1 MNKKSIITLFKE
13 SLKNKNTYIPNL
25 LTASRLVGAFVI
37 PGLFLSGNIPGAII
51 ATAAFA
57 STDFFDGK
65 IARKYNGYSEFG
77 RILDPIVDKVFAIV
91 PAIAI
96 LPNMPLLTLN
106 IGAEAAIAYIN
117 SKSYTTNGNPKSS
130 FLGKFKTF
138 CLFPTI
144 GLAYLS
150 TALNIPEVNI
160 LANAFSIGTFAVQGA
175 VAKDY
180 HKKAKEANNKTV
192 ELAQANGENIEE
204 EKEKQKT
211 EEVQYTQEKE
221 KKQTQN
227 TTIPASQQIASTQEQ
242 LPDQWQDID
251 IDAIVDQ
258 MPELIEAPIE
268 EPKPK
273 VLIRKRNNTNR
284 SDE

>member
-37 PGLFLSGNIPGAII
+37 PGLFLSGNIPGAVI

-160 LANAFSIGTFAVQGA
+160 LANAFSIGTFAVQGM

-180 HKKAKEANNKTV
+180 HKKAKEKNNKTV

-221 KKQTQN
+221 KKQTRN